1 MNGVMRFGKRDNLSQ
16 KYIGLYEI
24 LDRVGE
30 VAYSMTLPPALDR
43 VHNMFH
49 MSQLRKCLSDP
60 SHILKPE
67 VVGVDE
73 SLSYVEV
80 AKEILDKKVRKTR
93 NRETLLVKV
102 LWSNHNVE
110 EATWEVEDKM
120 KENYPHL
127 FDQV

>member
-1 MNGVMRFGKRDNLSQ
+1 MKGVMRFGKRDKLSQ

-30 VAYSMTLPPALDR
+30 VAYRMTLPPALDR

-49 MSQLRKCLSDP
+49 MSQLRKCLSDS

-127 FDQV
+127 SDQV